1 MIPNIV
7 VPIPTPIYGGGNA
20 NPKIIAAFCIVIA
33 VVSILLIVGGIVYDG
48 IKHNKWTMR
57 TDPDVPDKLGYMNF
71 AKMSGYLTLFFEITI
86 TVLVWLIISIS
97 ELL

>member
-1 MIPNIV
+1 MIPNII
-7 VPIPTPIYGGGNA
+7 VPMPMPIHGGGNA
-20 NPKIIAAFCIVIA
+20 DPKIMMSFIIVVAI
-33 VVSILLIVGGIVYDG
+33 VSILLIVGGIVYDG

-57 TDPDVPDKLGYMNF
+57 TDLDVPDKLGYMNF
-71 AKMSGYLTLFFEITI
+71 AKMSGYLALFFEITI